1 MDTHTKN
8 PKKEMAS
15 QIMTHLPCAKVSGL
29 MYVLPCAYAK
39 VAQFTYTD
47 LPIWH
52 ITKEPNL
59 PIWHKNK
66 RAQSTYMDVPK
77 WHITKEHN
85 LSIWHRTK
93 DPNQPI
99 WHITKEPNLPVWAF
113 AYILNT
119 IVW

>member
-1 MDTHTKN
+1 
-8 PKKEMAS
+8 MAS
-15 QIMTHLPCAKVSGL
+15 QIMTHLPSAKVSGL
-29 MYVLPCAYAK
+29 MYVLPCVYAK
-39 VAQFTYTD
+39 VAQFTITD
-47 LPIWH
+47 LPVWH

-113 AYILNT
+113 AYILNQLCGKPEVCFT
-119 IVW
+119 VCM